1 MQLLYLSVVDLAK
14 EKSLKVYEPVN
25 GRVNNNIY
33 NIYLMVSISYGCPTK
48 IARMLTKKNS
58 AQI

>member
-33 NIYLMVSISYGCPTK
+33 NIYLMVST
-48 IARMLTKKNS
+48 
-58 AQI
+58 